1 MSGIELHLADYGA
14 VQVHIDRTDDAAADL
29 EDGLQSLGIIS
40 KLLALDKD
48 QKAALVG
55 RLVAAVTASTPA
67 PQAASAPAQR
77 RSGGPKKGTA
87 LFCADH
93 PNVQVIETK
102 AEWQEMNDEGL
113 PDKFFCPGKENGT
126 GENHNVYRRQAVLA
140 GTVPERDVDAD
151 VSPME
156 QEMAGLTE
164 DDATPF

>member
-1 MSGIELHLADYGA
+1 M
-14 VQVHIDRTDDAAADL
+14 
-29 EDGLQSLGIIS
+29 GIIS

-55 RLVAAVTASTPA
+55 RLVASVTASTPA

-77 RSGGPKKGTA
+77 RSGGSKKGTA

-102 AEWQEMNDEGL
+102 A
-113 PDKFFCPGKENGT
+113 
-126 GENHNVYRRQAVLA
+126 
-140 GTVPERDVDAD
+140 D

-164 DDATPF
+164 DYDMPF